1 MTYKLIAIDLD
12 DTLLNTQKTISQQNE
27 NIIKQAL
34 KQNIK
39 IVLCSGRT
47 HNAVKNYAEQLGI
60 QGDDQYLITN
70 GGAIIETATQK
81 IIHEQSLSNQFYRD
95 FVDFVHKNHLHYN
108 VVDDKS
114 NTYTSKETWFD
125 KYTIAQ
131 AFEND
136 NGLFIREP
144 DELPTDFKILKAI
157 INGNKDELD
166 AISDLVHQ
174 TYDKDYF
181 VVRTGEGFLEVFP
194 QNVTKGSALTLLTKK
209 LDISLEET
217 IAIGDRDNDIPM
229 LKIAGMGV
237 AMGNGQ
243 PGVKKVADFVTEDNN
258 HDGVGLAIQK
268 FALN

>member
-47 HNAVKNYAEQLGI
+47 HNAVKNYAQRLGI
-60 QGDDQYLITN
+60 TGDDQYLITN
-70 GGAIIETATQK
+70 GGAIIETANQK
-81 IIHEQSLSNQFYRD
+81 ILHEQALSNQFYRN
-95 FVDFVHKNHLHYN
+95 FVDFVHENHLHYN

-114 NTYTSKETWFD
+114 NTYTSSETWFD

-136 NGLFIREP
+136 SGLFIRES
-144 DELPTDFKILKAI
+144 DQLPNDFKILKAI

-166 AISDLVHQ
+166 QISDLVHQ
-174 TYDKDYF
+174 TYDENYF

-194 QNVTKGSALTLLTKK
+194 KNVNKGAALKQLTSQ
-209 LDISLEET
+209 LGIALSDT

-229 LKIAGMGV
+229 LKIAGKGI
-237 AMGNGQ
+237 AMENGQ
-243 PGVKKVADFVTEDNN
+243 PGVKKVADYITQDNN

-268 FALN
+268 FALK

>member
-12 DTLLNTQKTISQQNE
+12 DTLLNTQKTISKGNE
-27 NIIKQAL
+27 TIIKRAL
-34 KQNIK
+34 QQGIK

-47 HNAVKNYAEQLGI
+47 HNAVKNYADQLGI
-60 QGDDQYLITN
+60 LGDEQFLITN
-70 GGAIIETATQK
+70 GGAIIETASQN
-81 IIHEQSLSNQFYRD
+81 ILYEEALSNQFYRD
-95 FVDFVHKNHLHYN
+95 FVSFVKKNKLHYN

-114 NTYTSKETWFD
+114 NTYTSSEKWFD

-131 AFEND
+131 AYEND
-136 NGLFIREP
+136 SGLFIREP
-144 DELPTDFKILKAI
+144 DELPDDFQILKAI

-166 AISDLVHQ
+166 NISDLVHQ

-194 QNVTKGSALTLLTKK
+194 QNVNKGSALKMLTKK
-209 LDISLEET
+209 LNIDLENV

-229 LKIAGMGV
+229 LKLAGKGI

-243 PGVKKVADFVTEDNN
+243 PGVKDVADFVTKDNN
-258 HDGVGLAIQK
+258 EDGVGYAIEK